1 MRRAALAFV
10 FAAALAVWGAPT
22 ATMAQD
28 ATPPS
33 ATPPGV
39 TPDESITDSHLRAA
53 GRLIELIGGDVTF
66 DDILP
71 RVAMNTQTVFT
82 RTNPALT
89 REIEEAVSEAAISMV
104 PRRLELARTLELIWA
119 RRFSEDELTQLS
131 EFFSGPLGTK
141 YVEMFPI
148 VSALSLGAAKQWE
161 QIISADMVTATRE
174 NLEAAGHTL

>member
-10 FAAALAVWGAPT
+10 FAALLAAWGASTP
-22 ATMAQD
+22 AMAQD
-28 ATPPS
+28 AAPPS

-39 TPDESITDSHLRAA
+39 TPDEAITDSHLRAA
-53 GRLIELIGGDVTF
+53 ARLIELIGGDVTF

-71 RVAMNTQTVFT
+71 RVAVNTQTVFT

-89 REIEEAVSEAAISMV
+89 REIEAAVSKAAISMV
-104 PRRLELARTLELIWA
+104 PRRLELARTLQLIWA
-119 RRFSEDELTQLS
+119 RRFSEAELIELGD
-131 EFFSGPLGTK
+131 FFEGPLGTR
-141 YVEMFPI
+141 YVEMFPV

-161 QIISADMVTATRE
+161 QILSADMVTVTRE